1 MKLLQYT
8 TNLTTNKYVTPL
20 GQDLSFENLVSY
32 HVRDSYDAVWSD
44 FLDENVAE
52 ALTHAK
58 QEIEIANTASKEE
71 KYKYVKQAC
80 NDLINYFIAANGLR
94 HEYENTYVNSVDN
107 NELYEKWNRDAE
119 KLIMAIAYYQEAT
132 IDDWIT
138 NCIWLRYQANDIYD
152 VNDSFQPDY
161 RGLFEDIG
169 DVALFSN
176 GDVYRANLWYELAS
190 IDWWELNE
198 EVDEELEADE
208 KKSKREIRWWDNLR
222 TTTDILMELSC
233 DGIFHRQVIIP
244 PNIVDVYDDFKVLF
258 QDYLNAWAAYEVGAD
273 GQNGQEIGEKA
284 LALFSEVEHDINSSV
299 NSADDRKKIRTE
311 ILLAGIIKDQA
322 SYYQLQTMAEDT
334 GEIQKIIDENKS
346 DVVLKLIESSEEDNI
361 EPIKRFLDG
370 IAIENNEKVIRA
382 MKLINAVSLCDSIL
396 RILNTGVFSGTVA
409 YYTSHETLGKILP
422 TTADSDDNIGKL
434 SIMHVAY
441 MNDPNEGKILAH
453 WVVGDNDNK
462 GRDIA
467 NYPYV
472 FIKCFTTRIDDLPMW
487 EMYGDHAEGCCIVF
501 NMEELMKRNGI
512 TFPVYNV
519 CYIRKNNGYFSIEEE
534 DNNEIGKDGII
545 KIQDNIEKLQ
555 KIADEFKDDVQYIA
569 ALKEIMGRI
578 QYLFKN
584 ADYSY
589 ECEKRIVYTAKD
601 GLDKRIKHTKAE
613 PPMLYMT
620 SNMSLWLEEI
630 ILGPKFKEAYK
641 RIPYLQER
649 LDGMRKAIGD
659 GRNIPITYSEIDYK

>member
-1 MKLLQYT
+1 MELSRYI

-20 GQDLSFENLVSY
+20 EQDLSFENLVCY
-32 HVRDSYDAVWSD
+32 HVKDSYGEMWSD
-44 FLDENVAE
+44 FLEENVAE

-58 QEIEIANTASKEE
+58 QEIEIANTVSEEE
-71 KYKYVKQAC
+71 KYKHVKQAC
-80 NDLINYFIAANGLR
+80 NDLLNFFIAANGLR
-94 HEYENTYVNSVDN
+94 HEYESTCVNPVDN
-107 NELYEKWNRDAE
+107 HTLYEKWDRDAE
-119 KLIMAIAYYQEAT
+119 KLIKALAYYQEAS

-138 NCIWLRYQANDIYD
+138 SCIWVRYQANDIYD

-169 DVALFSN
+169 DVALFSK
-176 GDVYRANLWYELAS
+176 GDVYRANLWYKLAS
-190 IDWWELNE
+190 VDWWELNE

-208 KKSKREIRWWDNLR
+208 KKIKKEIRWWDNLR
-222 TTTDILMELSC
+222 STTDILMDLSR
-233 DGIFHRQVIIP
+233 DGIFHRQVIIA
-244 PNIVDVYDDFKVLF
+244 PNIVDVYDGFKVLL
-258 QDYLNAWAAYEVGAD
+258 QDYLNAWASYEVGTE
-273 GQNGQEIGEKA
+273 GQNGQQIGEKA
-284 LALFSEVEHDINSSV
+284 LALLYEVEKDINSSV

-311 ILLAGIIKDQA
+311 VLLAEIIKDQA
-322 SYYQLQTMAEDT
+322 SYYQLQTMAEDNE
-334 GEIQKIIDENKS
+334 EIQKIIDENKS
-346 DVVLKLIESSEEDNI
+346 DLVLKLFASSEEDNI
-361 EPIKRFLDG
+361 DPIKRYLNVTV
-370 IAIENNEKVIRA
+370 IADNEKAIRA
-382 MKLINAVSLCDSIL
+382 MKLINAVTCCDRIL
-396 RILNTGVFSGTVA
+396 RILNSGVFTGTVA
-409 YYTSHETLGKILP
+409 YYTSYETLGKMLP
-422 TTADSDDNIGKL
+422 TTADADENIGKL

-441 MNDPNEGKILAH
+441 MNDPNEGKILAQ
-453 WVVGDNDNK
+453 WVIGDNDNK

-512 TFPVYNV
+512 MFPVYNV
-519 CYIRKNNGYFSIEEE
+519 CYIRKKNGSFSIAE
-534 DNNEIGKDGII
+534 DDNRGIKKEGII
-545 KIQDNIEKLQ
+545 KLQENIEKLQ
-555 KIADEFKDDVQYIA
+555 KIANEFKDDEQYIA
-569 ALKEIMGRI
+569 ALKAIMGRI

-613 PPMLYMT
+613 LPMLYMT
-620 SNMSLWLEEI
+620 SNMSLYLEEI
-630 ILGPKFKEAYK
+630 ILGPKFKDAYK